1 MLLLLLLLCFDRD
14 QFWFYENWTK
24 FTKESVEL
32 IPTCQSMR
40 GRVMSVAYVT
50 YVEFLLDPY
59 TNSYL
64 YKSKRKQ
71 DPFLLFVLLMLVVE
85 AVSKYTPTVRSNIVR
100 NVVFFW
106 SGDHLRESNPTAIEL
121 IIIFHSHTVRPRTSG
136 TIVSFFHS
144 GVPFRE
150 SNPTAVEF
158 IC

>member
-1 MLLLLLLLCFDRD
+1 
-14 QFWFYENWTK
+14 
-24 FTKESVEL
+24 
-32 IPTCQSMR
+32 MR

-100 NVVFFW
+100 NVVFF
-106 SGDHLRESNPTAIEL
+106 SEAAI
-121 IIIFHSHTVRPRTSG
+121 T
-136 TIVSFFHS
+136 
-144 GVPFRE
+144 
-150 SNPTAVEF
+150 
-158 IC
+158 